1 MQFENFIRSSEI
13 FTEGIFWGLF
23 RDLLGSSCWEE
34 GERGRDKNYLTLIS
48 RDFVALFFSMREK
61 SGDDDE
67 LRIDFVYWS
76 GFFVVQWEYY
86 DETG

>member
-1 MQFENFIRSSEI
+1 
-13 FTEGIFWGLF
+13 
-23 RDLLGSSCWEE
+23 
-34 GERGRDKNYLTLIS
+34 
-48 RDFVALFFSMREK
+48 MREK